1 MNNLMQQIQQTVDFI
16 NQKVNFKPDF
26 GIVLGSGLG
35 NFESEIEIEDELP
48 YAQIPNFLQSTVKG
62 HSGKLIFGKVSGKK
76 VVAMSGRFH
85 YYEGYSIQEVVF
97 PIRVMK
103 FLGAET
109 IIISNASGST
119 NPSYKVG
126 DLMIIKDHINLQP
139 EHPLRGENIEDLGP
153 RFPDM
158 LHAYNPELIQKA
170 QKIADKHQITCHQ
183 GVYVGVQ
190 GPTFETTAEYKAFHI
205 LGGDAVGMSTV
216 PEVIVARHMGVKVFG
231 ISVISDLGYP
241 ADAMENISH
250 DMVIKAAKEAE
261 PKMSLIIRELLAEI

>member
-1 MNNLMQQIQQTVDFI
+1 MKEILQQIQETTDFI
-16 NQKVNFKPDF
+16 NSKVNFKPEY

-35 NFESEIEIEDELP
+35 NFENEIEKVAEIP
-48 YAQIPNFLQSTVKG
+48 YKDIPNFLQSTVKG
-62 HSGKLIFGKVSGKK
+62 HSGKLIFGKVSGKN

-103 FLGAET
+103 FLGVHT
-109 IIISNASGST
+109 VFISNASGST
-119 NPSYKVG
+119 NPTYKVG

-139 EHPLRGENIEDLGP
+139 EHPLRGKNHEQLGP

-158 LHAYNPELIQKA
+158 LHAYNPELIDKA
-170 QKIADKHQITCHQ
+170 QVIANLNNIACHQ

-190 GPTFETTAEYKAFHI
+190 GPTFETSAEYKAFHI

-216 PEVIVARHMGVKVFG
+216 PEVIVARHMGAKVFG

-241 ADAMENISH
+241 PEAMADITH

-261 PKMSLIIRELLAEI
+261 PKMSLIIKELLAGL